1 MSSKTPVVGL
11 LGGGQLGRML
21 CEAGAPLNAQIV
33 ILDAEKC
40 PAKQIN
46 SNENHVTGSFKDAAK
61 IRELASHCDVMT
73 VEIEHIDTEVLEEID
88 TQGVPVR
95 HADGTTSRKK
105 VAVHPS
111 WRTLRLVQNKYEQK
125 EYLSRRGVPVAAQ
138 MAIESGDAMRESMEA
153 ASAKFGYPWMLKA
166 RTDSYDGRGNFK
178 VSSWA
183 DLEHA
188 HREFG
193 HLSCYAEKWVPF
205 ELELAVMVV
214 RTEDDAGQLK
224 RVVPYPVVETV
235 HEDNI
240 CSKVFMPPRGVSAE
254 VCEKAQKVA
263 MSVVGHL
270 WGRGVFAVEMFLTRE
285 GDITFN
291 ECAPRP
297 HNSGHASIES
307 IPYMSQFK
315 AQLAAILDEPLP
327 EVLEPHVSSS
337 IMINI
342 LGGASPDSHLALVEK
357 AKSMYGNK
365 TAVYVHLYG
374 KDSKPSRKIGHITV
388 TGFGSIAELET
399 FAKPLLQMT
408 DSIRQERLQSSSA
421 SLRPQAAVP
430 AASPAAAATT
440 KTKRPQGTPLVLV
453 TMGSDSDLPV
463 LKAGIDILNQFGV
476 PWEVDITSAHRTPDK
491 MAQRAREAADRGL
504 KVIIAA
510 AGGAAHLPGMLAA
523 YTPLPVIGVPVKAT
537 HLDGYDSLLSIV
549 QMPRG
554 VPTATVA
561 INNSTNAALLAI
573 RFLGAFMPEL
583 LQKMKDYQLD
593 MEQQVKEKAETLRE
607 IDVDAYLEKMGKNSL
622 EKSGCPTIR
631 VVTRRAR
638 DNSLNRRK
646 MQLDH
651 GHRRPSRRLPVNPRR
666 HKVPPEH
673 RKRVAAACNS
683 CNVRRIKCSGE
694 HPCSQCATTARDCVY
709 PTIVEKVYVPR
720 TELDDLR
727 KRVEVYEKALQDAVS
742 DPMRRQELLHHAA
755 SPESSKSASLFGN
768 TSQLDIATDHT
779 RHGQPSGSIPAKI
792 EPTDDDGIQSPGR
805 LLQDAEG
812 MGRYMGESAGLT
824 FLDHLKELMGAA
836 LPTSPHYSPAA
847 AAVDESRFLSSLG
860 NYPVDDQPSPS
871 HAVNPLWLP
880 PENTIRII
888 LSELRHFIQDGGGH
902 WASGGI
908 YWWGDLETVPV
919 HAPVS
924 PLPDV
929 DLGAYRHLAFYHAAL
944 AVGCQSTTTQPPPRS
959 GSGPSL
965 SEPYYARAAM
975 LLGNPLEIKRRTIG
989 DVASLALMSFY
1000 LVETNR
1006 LDAAYMYVTAAMHIS
1021 IMLGAHHGW
1030 VDERG
1035 KRVFWSVYCL
1045 DRWLS
1050 CLTGRPPTMT
1060 DEAIRLPLPADDP
1073 MMPSAVGLRAHVEL
1087 SRLSGQV
1094 VSNTY
1099 HGSKTEAGSRQPE
1112 KAIRMLEQ
1120 WQSALPPAVRLTD
1133 GLSNDPA
1140 ACHLHMRYNQLLI
1153 LAIRPLL
1160 LSAVKRAV
1168 AGLFVAQNSPMEVK
1182 PQNEPLK
1189 LCIAAAVRNMA
1200 LARHVSTLNGD
1211 RKTLHAGLHFIFHAA
1226 VCLILRPLVF
1236 KHENLPDDAI
1246 SAMNDVDYGISKM
1259 LEASAKGNTDGR
1271 ACADTLGELRRLVER
1286 LLAPSEQCPLLEVP
1300 PSLSSAASMVPHLVG
1315 TQEGPLPPRPIG
1327 NDPVLYDEFVT
1338 WMGDDWPIYNN
1349 FVSR

>member
-88 TQGVPVR
+88 TQGVSVR

-183 DLEHA
+183 DLEQA

-263 MSVVGHL
+263 MSVVEHL

-388 TGFGSIAELET
+388 TGFGPIAELET

-408 DSIRQERLQSSSA
+408 DSIRHERLQSSSA

-607 IDVDAYLEKMGKNSL
+607 IDVDAYLEKMGK
-622 EKSGCPTIR
+622 K
-631 VVTRRAR
+631 
-638 DNSLNRRK
+638 
-646 MQLDH
+646 
-651 GHRRPSRRLPVNPRR
+651 
-666 HKVPPEH
+666 
-673 RKRVAAACNS
+673 
-683 CNVRRIKCSGE
+683 
-694 HPCSQCATTARDCVY
+694 
-709 PTIVEKVYVPR
+709 
-720 TELDDLR
+720 
-727 KRVEVYEKALQDAVS
+727 
-742 DPMRRQELLHHAA
+742 
-755 SPESSKSASLFGN
+755 
-768 TSQLDIATDHT
+768 
-779 RHGQPSGSIPAKI
+779 
-792 EPTDDDGIQSPGR
+792 
-805 LLQDAEG
+805 
-812 MGRYMGESAGLT
+812 
-824 FLDHLKELMGAA
+824 
-836 LPTSPHYSPAA
+836 
-847 AAVDESRFLSSLG
+847 
-860 NYPVDDQPSPS
+860 
-871 HAVNPLWLP
+871 
-880 PENTIRII
+880 
-888 LSELRHFIQDGGGH
+888 
-902 WASGGI
+902 
-908 YWWGDLETVPV
+908 
-919 HAPVS
+919 
-924 PLPDV
+924 
-929 DLGAYRHLAFYHAAL
+929 
-944 AVGCQSTTTQPPPRS
+944 
-959 GSGPSL
+959 
-965 SEPYYARAAM
+965 
-975 LLGNPLEIKRRTIG
+975 
-989 DVASLALMSFY
+989 
-1000 LVETNR
+1000 
-1006 LDAAYMYVTAAMHIS
+1006 
-1021 IMLGAHHGW
+1021 
-1030 VDERG
+1030 
-1035 KRVFWSVYCL
+1035 
-1045 DRWLS
+1045 
-1050 CLTGRPPTMT
+1050 
-1060 DEAIRLPLPADDP
+1060 
-1073 MMPSAVGLRAHVEL
+1073 
-1087 SRLSGQV
+1087 
-1094 VSNTY
+1094 
-1099 HGSKTEAGSRQPE
+1099 
-1112 KAIRMLEQ
+1112 
-1120 WQSALPPAVRLTD
+1120 
-1133 GLSNDPA
+1133 
-1140 ACHLHMRYNQLLI
+1140 
-1153 LAIRPLL
+1153 
-1160 LSAVKRAV
+1160 
-1168 AGLFVAQNSPMEVK
+1168 
-1182 PQNEPLK
+1182 
-1189 LCIAAAVRNMA
+1189 
-1200 LARHVSTLNGD
+1200 
-1211 RKTLHAGLHFIFHAA
+1211 
-1226 VCLILRPLVF
+1226 
-1236 KHENLPDDAI
+1236 
-1246 SAMNDVDYGISKM
+1246 
-1259 LEASAKGNTDGR
+1259 
-1271 ACADTLGELRRLVER
+1271 
-1286 LLAPSEQCPLLEVP
+1286 
-1300 PSLSSAASMVPHLVG
+1300 
-1315 TQEGPLPPRPIG
+1315 
-1327 NDPVLYDEFVT
+1327 
-1338 WMGDDWPIYNN
+1338 
-1349 FVSR
+1349 

>member
-1 MSSKTPVVGL
+1 
-11 LGGGQLGRML
+11 
-21 CEAGAPLNAQIV
+21 
-33 ILDAEKC
+33 
-40 PAKQIN
+40 
-46 SNENHVTGSFKDAAK
+46 
-61 IRELASHCDVMT
+61 
-73 VEIEHIDTEVLEEID
+73 
-88 TQGVPVR
+88 
-95 HADGTTSRKK
+95 
-105 VAVHPS
+105 
-111 WRTLRLVQNKYEQK
+111 
-125 EYLSRRGVPVAAQ
+125 
-138 MAIESGDAMRESMEA
+138 
-153 ASAKFGYPWMLKA
+153 
-166 RTDSYDGRGNFK
+166 
-178 VSSWA
+178 
-183 DLEHA
+183 
-188 HREFG
+188 
-193 HLSCYAEKWVPF
+193 
-205 ELELAVMVV
+205 
-214 RTEDDAGQLK
+214 
-224 RVVPYPVVETV
+224 
-235 HEDNI
+235 
-240 CSKVFMPPRGVSAE
+240 
-254 VCEKAQKVA
+254 
-263 MSVVGHL
+263 
-270 WGRGVFAVEMFLTRE
+270 MFW
-285 GDITFN
+285 F
-291 ECAPRP
+291 P
-297 HNSGHASIES
+297 
-307 IPYMSQFK
+307 
-315 AQLAAILDEPLP
+315 
-327 EVLEPHVSSS
+327 
-337 IMINI
+337 
-342 LGGASPDSHLALVEK
+342 
-357 AKSMYGNK
+357 
-365 TAVYVHLYG
+365 
-374 KDSKPSRKIGHITV
+374 
-388 TGFGSIAELET
+388 
-399 FAKPLLQMT
+399 
-408 DSIRQERLQSSSA
+408 
-421 SLRPQAAVP
+421 
-430 AASPAAAATT
+430 
-440 KTKRPQGTPLVLV
+440 
-453 TMGSDSDLPV
+453 
-463 LKAGIDILNQFGV
+463 
-476 PWEVDITSAHRTPDK
+476 
-491 MAQRAREAADRGL
+491 
-504 KVIIAA
+504 
-510 AGGAAHLPGMLAA
+510 
-523 YTPLPVIGVPVKAT
+523 
-537 HLDGYDSLLSIV
+537 
-549 QMPRG
+549 
-554 VPTATVA
+554 
-561 INNSTNAALLAI
+561 
-573 RFLGAFMPEL
+573 
-583 LQKMKDYQLD
+583 
-593 MEQQVKEKAETLRE
+593 
-607 IDVDAYLEKMGKNSL
+607 
-622 EKSGCPTIR
+622 
-631 VVTRRAR
+631 
-638 DNSLNRRK
+638 RK

-779 RHGQPSGSIPAKI
+779 RHGQPSGSTPAKI

-919 HAPVS
+919 HAPVL

-944 AVGCQSTTTQPPPRS
+944 AVGCQSTTTQPPPSS

-1099 HGSKTEAGSRQPE
+1099 HGTKTEAGSRQPE

-1168 AGLFVAQNSPMEVK
+1168 AGLFVTQNSPMEVK